1 MAQAGVPG
9 SFKAQFT
16 ETSGSL
22 TVGQFD
28 SLPNTPGNVGVCL
41 SGGGSRALSGGM
53 GELRAVS
60 ALQLNGQSLLS
71 QTKALSTVS
80 GGSWVGVT
88 FEFLTSSTSDA
99 AYLNEYVADPGRLV
113 PTATPGHSPAET
125 LDELPPGNIGN
136 SVSSDLFSPKAGLPP
151 LQDPRHTPGLHLA
164 GLDEF

>member
-1 MAQAGVPG
+1 M
-9 SFKAQFT
+9 
-16 ETSGSL
+16 
-22 TVGQFD
+22 
-28 SLPNTPGNVGVCL
+28 
-41 SGGGSRALSGGM
+41 
-53 GELRAVS
+53 
-60 ALQLNGQSLLS
+60 QLNGQSLLS

-136 SVSSDLFSPKAGLPP
+136 SVSSDLFSPKALAVEAFLLYKILGTPLDFIWQALTSSDILWPYGLYNPGRQALP
-151 LQDPRHTPGLHLA
+151 DSLISWNQATLQSQVTGPNPQRRISSPAARAAPA
-164 GLDEF
+164 GRS